1 MSLEAE
7 MLLETSA
14 LRSGY
19 GSSVVVH
26 DLDLNVTAGE
36 VVAVMGRNG
45 VGKSTLLK
53 TLMGVLGA
61 GGGSIAFNGHD
72 VTRWTADRRARAGIG
87 YVPQGREIFPFLTVA
102 ENLYI
107 GLEARNRSRDQAPAW
122 LFELFPDL
130 AGILDRRGG
139 DLSGGQ
145 QQQLAIARVLITG
158 PRLLLLDEPTEGIQ
172 PSIVQEIERAI
183 REIRDQGELTI
194 LLVEQSLD
202 FALRLAD
209 RVYVMDHGNFVHE
222 GRAGAD
228 NRAVV
233 ESHLML

>member
-1 MSLEAE
+1 
-7 MLLETSA
+7 MLLETRG
-14 LRSGY
+14 LRAGY

-26 DLDLNVTAGE
+26 DLDLAVAPGE

-45 VGKSTLLK
+45 VGKSTLMK

-61 GGGSIAFNGHD
+61 SGGSITFAADD
-72 VTRWTADRRARAGIG
+72 VTRWTADRRSRAGIG

-102 ENLYI
+102 ENLYL
-107 GLEARNRSRDQAPAW
+107 GLEARSRTRNHSPPW
-122 LFELFPDL
+122 LFELFPAL
-130 AGILDRRGG
+130 ADILGRQGG

-183 REIRDQGELTI
+183 RAIRDRGELAI

-209 RVYVMDHGNFVHE
+209 RVYVMDQGTFVHE
-222 GRAGAD
+222 GRAGAA
-228 NRAVV
+228 NRTVV
-233 ESHLML
+233 ERHLML

>member
-1 MSLEAE
+1 

-19 GSSVVVH
+19 GSSVIVH
-26 DLDLNVTAGE
+26 DLDLQVNAGE

-61 GGGSIAFNGHD
+61 GGGTITFGGDD
-72 VTRWTADRRARAGIG
+72 VTRWHADRRSRAGIG
-87 YVPQGREIFPFLTVA
+87 YVPQGREIFPFLTVS

-107 GLEARNRSRDQAPAW
+107 GLEARSRSRDQAPPW

-183 REIRDQGELTI
+183 REIRDQGELAI

-222 GRAGAD
+222 GRAGAE

>member
-1 MSLEAE
+1 MLNAE
-7 MLLETSA
+7 GIRAS
-14 LRSGY
+14 Y
-19 GSSVVVH
+19 GRIPILH
-26 DLDLNVTAGE
+26 GIDLQVAEGE
-36 VVAVMGRNG
+36 FVGILGHNGMG
-45 VGKSTLLK
+45 KTTLLK
-53 TLMGVLGA
+53 TLIGLVKTTD
-61 GGGSIAFNGHD
+61 GSITFEGEAI
-72 VTRWTADRRARAGIG
+72 TREPPHKRSRRGIG
-87 YVPQGREIFPFLTVA
+87 YVPQGREIFPFLTVS

-107 GLEARNRSRDQAPAW
+107 GLEARGRSRDQAPPW

-130 AGILDRRGG
+130 AAILDRRGG

-183 REIRDQGELTI
+183 REIRDRGELAI

-222 GRAGAD
+222 GRAGAE

>member
-1 MSLEAE
+1 VSRERE
-7 MLLETSA
+7 VLLETSA

-26 DLDLNVTAGE
+26 DLDLQVAAGE

-61 GGGSIAFNGHD
+61 SGGSIAFGGDD
-72 VTRWTADRRARAGIG
+72 VTRWAADRRSRAGIG
-87 YVPQGREIFPFLTVA
+87 YVPQGREIFPFLTVS

-107 GLEARNRSRDQAPAW
+107 GLEARRRSRSQAPAW

-130 AGILDRRGG
+130 AGIMNRNGG

-158 PRLLLLDEPTEGIQ
+158 PRLVLLDEPTEGIQ
-172 PSIVQEIERAI
+172 PSIVQDIERAI
-183 REIRDQGELTI
+183 REIRDQGELAI

-209 RVYVMDHGNFVHE
+209 RVYVMDHGHFVHE
-222 GRAGAD
+222 GRAGAE
-228 NRAVV
+228 NRAIV

>member
-1 MSLEAE
+1 M
-7 MLLETSA
+7 
-14 LRSGY
+14 
-19 GSSVVVH
+19 
-26 DLDLNVTAGE
+26 
-36 VVAVMGRNG
+36 
-45 VGKSTLLK
+45 
-53 TLMGVLGA
+53 
-61 GGGSIAFNGHD
+61 
-72 VTRWTADRRARAGIG
+72 
-87 YVPQGREIFPFLTVA
+87 
-102 ENLYI
+102 
-107 GLEARNRSRDQAPAW
+107 
-122 LFELFPDL
+122 
-130 AGILDRRGG
+130 
-139 DLSGGQ
+139 
-145 QQQLAIARVLITG
+145 LITG

-172 PSIVQEIERAI
+172 PSIVQGIERAI